1 MKARAAA
8 RKQRDKWKMKR
19 WYTIRAPRH
28 PWDFKQI
35 GETIGESDEHIMGRV
50 YEMTLQEFNGD
61 FTKMHIIL
69 RFRVTEVVGRDALTT
84 FIGHHHQT
92 DHTRRQIR
100 RYRGKVDD
108 VVDVVSTDGYLVRLK
123 PLIITQ
129 KRVQTSVKQAMRS
142 KAAEVIRAFA
152 SKNTFSKIQ
161 ESILGGEL
169 EVEILNGVKP
179 IYPVKSVAIHKS
191 QLLQEG
197 VTNEK
202 GPTLDDIHADE
213 ARQEAELKAKKAA
226 AIAAAMDGEE
236 AEEEVAEAPSI
247 LDAAEALEPASEK
260 TEAAPAEEEVVEEV
274 VEEVPETTNEKT
286 NVQDETPELNF
297 SNLYERMEAINKQM
311 KDLDRERRNI
321 FKQLS
326 RVHTKEVK
334 AARKNRRSG
343 NSNRGSKEPS
353 GFNRPQPVPKE
364 FTVEPWNCDK
374 DEELPRTVL
383 TKKVYDYVKG
393 KGLQDPADKRII
405 HPDST
410 LKKLF
415 HLKKGQNIEFKTFQT
430 FMARLY
436 KGETVSEGEGDEE
449 DFGEEY

>member
-1 MKARAAA
+1 MAKKVSARARAAA

-129 KRVQTSVKQAMRS
+129 KRVQTSVKQAMRA

-169 EVEILNGVKP
+169 EGEILNAVKP
-179 IYPVKSVAIHKS
+179 IYPVKSVAIQKS

-202 GPTLDDIHADE
+202 GPTLDDIHANE

-236 AEEEVAEAPSI
+236 EAEEEEVSDAPSI

-260 TEAAPAEEEVVEEV
+260 TEAAPAEEEVVEEAPAEEEV
-274 VEEVPETTNEKT
+274 VEEAPSEEEVSSDADYSSMT
-286 NVQDETPELNF
+286 VAEL
-297 SNLYERMEAINKQM
+297 
-311 KDLDRERRNI
+311 
-321 FKQLS
+321 
-326 RVHTKEVK
+326 KELLK
-334 AARKNRRSG
+334 AAGKPVSG
-343 NSNRGSKEPS
+343 
-353 GFNRPQPVPKE
+353 
-364 FTVEPWNCDK
+364 
-374 DEELPRTVL
+374 
-383 TKKVYDYVKG
+383 KK
-393 KGLQDPADKRII
+393 ADLI
-405 HPDST
+405 
-410 LKKLF
+410 
-415 HLKKGQNIEFKTFQT
+415 
-430 FMARLY
+430 ARLN
-436 KGETVSEGEGDEE
+436 E
-449 DFGEEY
+449 